1 MRFRMFGAGLFR
13 GRVMT
18 FKRVILILLT
28 VVAILTSGS
37 RLYGSLQEPQYQ
49 SRLELYQ
56 TDIVLQAQE
65 WKPEDDK
72 NYQGAQNAILGANPV
87 ESAAQQYEEARQNAK
102 KAIEKT
108 KQQIE
113 KLRQPLIKQ
122 QDPKQQDQVSLKL
135 ADQNQAELKLL
146 LKSLGEQQKTLT
158 ELELRLGILQA
169 ELSKTNLALATWE
182 QVTQRELVFPDMS
195 KTARVLSGLWG
206 NQKQLLPNAQ
216 ELIQSQLNGWFKIR
230 ALSQLYTLQERTD
243 ALKTLEVSQQQ
254 QAEKAL
260 LQLAIVGVVPNLAGL
275 LGLVTLIFLLV
286 QRLLKGKDSI
296 LAGNSTLAWTTP
308 WDVETIVQVFVGG
321 FFFMGQ
327 ILIPLF
333 FSLLPL
339 PRAGGNIRFQAVYI
353 LVSYILLAA
362 GALSVLY
369 FSIKR
374 FLPLNDDWFRFR
386 LGGKWILWGLGGYCV
401 AIPVVLFVSL
411 VNQQIWQGQ
420 GGSNPL
426 LQLALEAQDSVALGI
441 FFATAAIAAPLFEE
455 FLFRGF
461 LLPSLTRYM
470 PVWVS
475 IITSGFI
482 FAVAHLSLSEILP
495 LTSLGIILGVVYTRS
510 RNLLAPMLLHSLWNS
525 GTLLTL
531 FVLGSSNS

>member
-1 MRFRMFGAGLFR
+1 
-13 GRVMT
+13 MT

-72 NYQGAQNAILGANPV
+72 NYQGAQNAILGANPT
-87 ESAAQQYEEARQNAK
+87 ESAAQQYSEARQNAK

-113 KLRQPLIKQ
+113 KLRQPSTKQ
-122 QDPKQQDQVSLKL
+122 QDTKQQDTQQQDQVSLKL
-135 ADQNQAELKLL
+135 ANQNQQDLKLL
-146 LKSLGEQQKTLT
+146 LKSLDEQQKTLT
-158 ELELRLGILQA
+158 ELELRLGVLQA

-182 QVTQRELVFPDMS
+182 QVAQRELVFPEMS

-260 LQLAIVGVVPNLAGL
+260 LQLSIVGVVPNLAGL

-327 ILIPLF
+327 ILVPLA

-386 LGGKWILWGLGGYCV
+386 LGGKWILWGNGGYCV
-401 AIPVVLFVSL
+401 AIPIVLFVSL

-470 PVWVS
+470 PVWAS
-475 IITSGFI
+475 IITSGFF

-495 LTSLGIILGVVYTRS
+495 LTSLGIILGIVYTRS